1 MRSGQEARLNQIQ
14 QQLANANERESQ
26 LNQVLLF
33 LLVLSSYLSCDH
45 TINWF

>member
-33 LLVLSSYLSCDH
+33 LLVLY
-45 TINWF
+45 